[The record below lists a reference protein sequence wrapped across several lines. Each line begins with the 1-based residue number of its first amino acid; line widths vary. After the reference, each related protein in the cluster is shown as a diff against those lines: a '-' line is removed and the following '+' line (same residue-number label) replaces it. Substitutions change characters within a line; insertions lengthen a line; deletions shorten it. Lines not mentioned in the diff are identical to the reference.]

1 MEEWG
6 EWGVDRGD
14 CGGMEGEKSWEG
26 GKGGFLGQTMLNAG
40 FLGLVDDELLQFL
53 LVGRRELG
61 EVELAY
67 GSRGGVHVDGT
78 WIRAHPSIFCEKQDG
93 TKIGIG

>member
-1 MEEWG
+1 MDIWIWG
-6 EWGVDRGD
+6 LDSWVWGGFEDWGWKNGGD
-14 CGGMEGEKSWEG
+14 GGLIGETAEGWRERKVGRVE
-26 GKGGFLGQTMLNAG
+26 KGGVLGQTMLNAG

-67 GSRGGVHVDGT
+67 GGRGGVHVDGT
-78 WIRAHPSIFCEKQDG
+78 
-93 TKIGIG
+93 